1 MPKPDEVEEAEVN
14 AYMEA
19 DSEKPKD
26 DIRKVYLKGRY
37 EGIKSEYRTLRLAKE
52 EAEQRKDEKRIT
64 ELTPHFRD
72 NFKARKWAV
81 TSLRAMGETLEDPFI
96 PLSAV

>member
-1 MPKPDEVEEAEVN
+1 MPKDEVEEAEIN

-19 DSEKPKD
+19 DAEKPKD

-52 EAEQRKDEKRIT
+52 EAEQR
-64 ELTPHFRD
+64 
-72 NFKARKWAV
+72 
-81 TSLRAMGETLEDPFI
+81 
-96 PLSAV
+96 

>member
-19 DSEKPKD
+19 EAEKPEEKT
-26 DIRKVYLKGRY
+26 RKLYLKSRY

-52 EAEQRKDEKRIT
+52 EAEQRKDDKRIT

-81 TSLRAMGETLEDPFI
+81 TSLRAMVEALEDPFI
-96 PLSAV
+96 PLSVV

>member
-1 MPKPDEVEEAEVN
+1 MQKDEVEEAEIN

-19 DSEKPKD
+19 EAEKPKD

-37 EGIKSEYRTLRLAKE
+37 EGIKSEYRTLRLAKD
-52 EAEQRKDEKRIT
+52 EAAERKDEKRLN
-64 ELTPHFRD
+64 ELTQHFRD

-81 TSLRAMGETLEDPFI
+81 TSLRAMGEAVEDPFI
-96 PLSAV
+96 ALSAV

>member
-1 MPKPDEVEEAEVN
+1 MPKDDVEEAEVN
-14 AYMEA
+14 AYMDAEA
-19 DSEKPKD
+19 ERPADE
-26 DIRKVYLKGRY
+26 IRKLYLKQRY

-64 ELTPHFRD
+64 ELTSHFRD

-81 TSLRAMGETLEDPFI
+81 TSMRQIGEKVEDPFI